1 MADQMPAAAQ
11 VQHTACVLLTEC
23 RARRHGL
30 GFWFTFNAAQRART
44 RTRTTAP
51 TSLPAPPL
59 DPAPPA
65 QLELF
70 A

>member
-1 MADQMPAAAQ
+1 MAVQMPAAAQ
-11 VQHTACVLLTEC
+11 VQHTARVLLTEC
-23 RARRHGL
+23 QARRHGL
-30 GFWFTFNAAQRART
+30 GFRFTLNAAQRA

-59 DPAPPA
+59 APAPPA
-65 QLELF
+65 QLELV